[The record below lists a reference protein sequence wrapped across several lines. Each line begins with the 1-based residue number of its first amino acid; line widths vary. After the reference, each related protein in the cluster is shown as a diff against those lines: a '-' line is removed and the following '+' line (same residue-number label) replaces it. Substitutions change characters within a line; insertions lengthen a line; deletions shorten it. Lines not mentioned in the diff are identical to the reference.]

1 MANAVSSEL
10 LKLGRRRMTWVM
22 TLLLFGLSFVGFFLF
37 LILTDQKP
45 AELPTLIRDSYLL
58 VSLLGILLGLV
69 FGASSCGWEFANHT
83 FPSVL
88 AREPNRMVIWTA
100 KLIVLAS
107 ISLVFAL
114 AAGIGG
120 LLGLIL
126 ASAAT
131 SIPTQSGWLA
141 EAIQLWFGGLGQ
153 STVMIFSA
161 AALGACMAMIFKST
175 VGSVVVGLAFIYIVN
190 GLIGA
195 ALELQ
200 WADSSEYLYSNVVWG
215 FGTLTSIDNSP
226 NLKLSYA
233 TMSITLAAWT
243 TVFIL
248 VGFTALR
255 YRNIS

>member
-1 MANAVSSEL
+1 MANALSSEL

-22 TLLLFGLSFVGFFLF
+22 ALLLFGLSFAGFALF
-37 LILTDQKP
+37 LILTKEPPD
-45 AELPTLIRDSYLL
+45 ELPTLVRNSYLL

-100 KLIVLAS
+100 KLIVLAL
-107 ISLVFAL
+107 ISLVFAA

-120 LLGLIL
+120 LLGLML
-126 ASAAT
+126 GSVAT
-131 SIPTQSGWLA
+131 SVATESGWFV
-141 EAIQLWFGGLGQ
+141 EAVEQWFGGLGQ
-153 STVMIFSA
+153 STAMIFSA

-175 VGSVVVGLAFIYIVN
+175 VGSAVAGVAFIFILN
-190 GLIGA
+190 SLAGA

-200 WADSSEYLYSNVVWG
+200 WADSSEYLYSNIVWG
-215 FGTLTSIDNSP
+215 FGNLTSVDNSP

-233 TMSITLAAWT
+233 TVSIVLAAWT

-248 VGFTALR
+248 GGFAALR

>member
-1 MANAVSSEL
+1 MANAVNSEL
-10 LKLGRRRMTWVM
+10 LKLVRRRMTWVM
-22 TLLLFGLSFVGFFLF
+22 ALLLFGLSFVGFFLF
-37 LILTDQKP
+37 LILVDEKP

-100 KLIVLAS
+100 KLIVLALV
-107 ISLVFAL
+107 SLVFAM

-120 LLGLIL
+120 LLGLSL
-126 ASAAT
+126 ASAFT
-131 SIPTQSGWLA
+131 SIGTQSGWLSDTVL
-141 EAIQLWFGGLGQ
+141 QWFGGLGQ

-161 AALGACMAMIFKST
+161 AALGACVAMIFKST

-190 GLIGA
+190 GLIGG

-200 WADSSEYLYSNVVWG
+200 WTDSSEYIYSNVVWG

-233 TMSITLAAWT
+233 TVSIALATWT
-243 TVFIL
+243 AVFIL
-248 VGFTALR
+248 GGFTALR